1 MAPVSTPAKINMTH
15 HIKHL
20 SFGRDYPG
28 IVNPLDGTSVDAS
41 QASMMFQYFVK
52 IFPTVYVKV
61 DGECPKMAAH
71 GRTPFL
77 PRGVTKMA
85 AAGTRASMMFQ
96 YFVKIFPTVYVKV
109 DGECPKMAAHGRT
122 PFLPRGVTKM
132 AAAGTRDLGKA
143 EEETVFDP
151 TSLDPERCESCYG
164 AETEDIRCCNS
175 FDDVREAYRRKGWAF
190 KTPDSIAQC
199 KREASARRWKS
210 RGTRAAKCTGF

>member
-1 MAPVSTPAKINMTH
+1 MTH

-77 PRGVTKMA
+77 P
-85 AAGTRASMMFQ
+85 
-96 YFVKIFPTVYVKV
+96 
-109 DGECPKMAAHGRT
+109 C
-122 PFLPRGVTKM
+122 GVTKM

-151 TSLDPERCESCYG
+151 TSLDPKRCESCYG

-175 FDDVREAYRRKGWAF
+175 CDDVREAYRRKGWAF

-199 KREASARRWKS
+199 KREGSARRWKS